1 MKRILVP
8 LVQIAAVGAV
18 VVAVFAVAD
27 TAQLQSASGL
37 PSLSTSHDEMDR
49 HAFDLAEP
57 TSCLLVMHSGI
68 IIPLRSGASST
79 QLDDDDFIEC
89 EGKKTSIRVTADS
102 ITTCVTDGRCHGE
115 VGDREF
121 EFEIT
126 GELCF
131 TTSVDLQQR

>member
-18 VVAVFAVAD
+18 VVAVFAAAD

-57 TSCLLVMHSGI
+57 TSCLLAMRAGI
-68 IIPLRSGASST
+68 IIPLRGGASST
-79 QLDDDDFIEC
+79 QLDEDDFIEC
-89 EGKKTSIRVTADS
+89 DGEKASIRITADS
-102 ITTCVTDGRCHGE
+102 IKACVTNGRCHGQ
-115 VGDREF
+115 VGDHDFDF
-121 EFEIT
+121 EVT
-126 GELCF
+126 GESCF
-131 TTSVDLQQR
+131 TASVDLLRR